1 MSVKLTLKAR
11 MEIREQ
17 AKRLAK
23 EEKEKMIQFEK
34 EKNIKRNKEILNIM
48 EQVAEAQLKEE
59 TLITQDDICTTIK
72 NNIKKN
78 ASIKLEQ
85 EETLEDGSVVI
96 TINV

>member
-1 MSVKLTLKAR
+1 
-11 MEIREQ
+11 
-17 AKRLAK
+17 
-23 EEKEKMIQFEK
+23 
-34 EKNIKRNKEILNIM
+34 M
-48 EQVAEAQLKEE
+48 EQVAEAQLREE

-96 TINV
+96 TISV

>member
-1 MSVKLTLKAR
+1 MSVRLTLKAR

-23 EEKEKMIQFEK
+23 E
-34 EKNIKRNKEILNIM
+34 KNIKRNKEILNTI
-48 EQVAEAQLKEE
+48 EKVAEAQLREE

-96 TINV
+96 TISV

>member
-1 MSVKLTLKAR
+1 MSVRLTLKAR

-23 EEKEKMIQFEK
+23 E
-34 EKNIKRNKEILNIM
+34 KNIKRNKEILNTM
-48 EQVAEAQLKEE
+48 EKVAEAQLREE

-96 TINV
+96 TISV